1 MRTPFAFSLFVFLL
15 FATTVFAQKEETI
28 IGQRGWGLT
37 GIWGGYNHQYTLFE
51 KKNIYDRGGFFT
63 FEFGKTL
70 LVGWSNYGLS
80 GNVAVNAEQ
89 RPFDMRWNT
98 LNLGY
103 NIASYKAVH
112 PIVRVDV
119 GGGNYNIRDLG
130 EDRVFVVQPAA
141 GIEFNI
147 FRWFRVGAEGGYR
160 FVTDA
165 ALNPLTNQ
173 QLSAPFG
180 QVSLKFGYSW
190 GRHHSG
196 KHRTTE
202 RKSNTTRS

>member
-1 MRTPFAFSLFVFLL
+1 MRISFVFPVFVFL
-15 FATTVFAQKEETI
+15 FAASSAFAQKEETI

-37 GIWGGYNHQYTLFE
+37 GIWGGYNHQYTVFE

-80 GNVAVNAEQ
+80 GNVTVNAEQ

-112 PIVRVDV
+112 PIVRMDV
-119 GGGNYNIRDLG
+119 GGGIYNIRGVG

-141 GIEFNI
+141 GIEFNV

-165 ALNPLTNQ
+165 ALNPLDSQ

-180 QVSLKFGYSW
+180 QLSLKFGYSW
-190 GRHHSG
+190 GRHHKQRS
-196 KHRTTE
+196 HTRE
-202 RKSNTTRS
+202 RSKRSEG